1 MSLCLTFPATQRL
14 MSTLGVAVLVLSGLS
29 GPAVSQSAVE
39 ALAGDSATESVAA
52 AVMINGFRSAT
63 FGMDQDAVRAAIL
76 ADFDI
81 KDDSIQAGEN
91 AVERTQILTVAVPD
105 LILDGGVA
113 QVSYVF
119 GYESKTLIQVGATW
133 SAKTDPQVTAK
144 MLYDN
149 GDVLRTHFMTEAYV
163 PETVKTNVALPNG
176 ILMFRGADAENHAT
190 LLLLQGT
197 FTTGEDGRNTL
208 TPASLDLLYS
218 SDPDTPDIFTLPKG
232 SF

>member
-1 MSLCLTFPATQRL
+1 MSLRSNVSAARHLLIA
-14 MSTLGVAVLVLSGLS
+14 LGVACLIST
-29 GPAVSQSAVE
+29 GPAFPAFSDTAAATLPDETAV
-39 ALAGDSATESVAA
+39 DSAAPTIV
-52 AVMINGFRSAT
+52 VDGFRSAK
-63 FGMDQDAVRAAIL
+63 FGMDEEAVRAAIL

-81 KDDSIQAGEN
+81 KEDGIQAGEN
-91 AVERTQILTVAVPD
+91 AVERTKILTVAVPN
-105 LILDGGVA
+105 LILDGGTA

-119 GYESKTLIQVGATW
+119 GYSTKMLIQVGATW
-133 SAKTDPQVTAK
+133 SSKTDPEMTAK

-149 GDVLRTHFMTEAYV
+149 GDVLRTHFLAEAYA
-163 PETVKTNVALPNG
+163 PDSVKTNVALPNG
-176 ILMFRGADAENHAT
+176 ILMFRGADAEDHAT

-218 SDPDTPDIFTLPKG
+218 SDPNEPDIFKLPEG

>member
-1 MSLCLTFPATQRL
+1 MSLRPTFPVVQRL
-14 MSTLGVAVLVLSGLS
+14 MSSFGVAVLVLT
-29 GPAVSQSAVE
+29 GPIAPAFSQSAAATV
-39 ALAGDSATESVAA
+39 AGDTAA
-52 AVMINGFRSAT
+52 EGMTPLVVVDGFRSAK

-76 ADFDI
+76 ADFEI
-81 KDDSIQAGEN
+81 KDDGIQSGEN
-91 AVERTQILTVAVPD
+91 AVERTQILTVAVPN
-105 LILDGGVA
+105 LILDGGTA

-133 SAKTDPQVTAK
+133 STKTDPEVTAK

-149 GDVLRTHFMTEAYV
+149 GDVLRTHFMTEGYV

-190 LLLLQGT
+190 LLLLQGA

-218 SDPDTPDIFTLPKG
+218 SDPDTPDIFTLPEG

>member
-1 MSLCLTFPATQRL
+1 MSLCPSFLATQRL
-14 MSTLGVAVLVLSGLS
+14 MSTLGVAVLILSGLS
-29 GPAVSQSAVE
+29 GPVVSQSAAE
-39 ALAGDSATESVAA
+39 AVAGGSVTESVAA
-52 AVMINGFRSAT
+52 TVMIKGFRSAT

-76 ADFDI
+76 ADFNI
-81 KDDSIQAGEN
+81 KDDSIQVGEN
-91 AVERTQILTVAVPD
+91 AVERTQILTVAVPN

-133 SAKTDPQVTAK
+133 STKTDPKVTAK

-149 GDVLRTHFMTEAYV
+149 GDVLRTHFMAKAYV

-197 FTTGEDGRNTL
+197 FTTGEDGRNKL

-218 SDPDTPDIFTLPKG
+218 SDPDAPDIFTLPKG

>member
-1 MSLCLTFPATQRL
+1 MSLCPTLPASQRL
-14 MSTLGVAVLVLSGLS
+14 MSALGVAFLVLSGLS
-29 GPAVSQSAVE
+29 GPVFSQSAAE
-39 ALAGDSATESVAA
+39 AVVGNFVTESVPAT
-52 AVMINGFRSAT
+52 VTINGFRSAT
-63 FGMDQDAVRAAIL
+63 FGMGQEAVRAAIL

-91 AVERTQILTVAVPD
+91 AVERTQILTVAVPN

-133 SAKTDPQVTAK
+133 STKTDPKVTAK

-149 GDVLRTHFMTEAYV
+149 GEVLRAHFMAEAYV
-163 PETVKTNVALPNG
+163 PETIQINVALPNG

-197 FTTGEDGRNTL
+197 FATGEDGRNTL

-218 SDPDTPDIFTLPKG
+218 SDPDAPDIFTLPKG